1 VKLVMTLLVRDEEDI
16 IEANI
21 DYHLSRGVDFIIA
34 TDNKSVD
41 NTAEILRN
49 YERQGH
55 LHYIY
60 EPLDDYSQYKWVTRM
75 ARLAATDFAAD
86 WIINNDADEFWWPD
100 ADADLKS
107 CLSLVPTNQL
117 AVSVNRFNF
126 PMQAPLAESPDPFFE
141 RLTICDLK
149 SVNSIGAPL
158 PPKSCHR
165 ALKDI
170 DVSQG
175 NHDVSINGRP
185 VPTCETALSIFH
197 FPVRSYAQFEN
208 KIRLG
213 GAAYARNAELGAN
226 VGMTWRF
233 LFERYQEGN
242 FEEEFLKQVLSQD
255 MVKSETASGRLKSDV
270 RLRDWM
276 RDLRK

>member
-1 VKLVMTLLVRDEEDI
+1 MKLVMTLLVRDEEDI

-41 NTAEILRN
+41 NTAEILRT

-60 EPLDDYSQYKWVTRM
+60 EPDDDYSQYKWVTRM
-75 ARLAATDFAAD
+75 ARLAAADFAAD

-107 CLSLVPTNQL
+107 CLGTVPNNQL

-126 PMQAPLAESPDPFFE
+126 PLQAQLAESSDPFFE

-165 ALKDI
+165 ALEFI
-170 DVSQG
+170 EVSQG
-175 NHDVSINGRP
+175 NHDVSINGKP
-185 VPTCETALSIFH
+185 VQTCETALSIFH

-242 FEEEFLKQVLSQD
+242 FEAEFLKQVLSQD
-255 MVKSETASGRLKSDV
+255 TVKSETASGRLKSDL

>member
-1 VKLVMTLLVRDEEDI
+1 MTLLVRDEEDI

-41 NTAEILRN
+41 NTAEILRT
-49 YERQGH
+49 YERQGL

-60 EPLDDYSQYKWVTRM
+60 EPDDDYSQYKWVTRM
-75 ARLAATDFAAD
+75 ARLAATEFSAD

-107 CLSLVPTNQL
+107 CLGTVPNNHL

-126 PMQAPLAESPDPFFE
+126 PLQAQLVESSDPFFE
-141 RLTICDLK
+141 RLTLCDLK

-165 ALKDI
+165 ALKNI
-170 DVSQG
+170 EVSQG
-175 NHDVSINGRP
+175 NHAVSINGQP
-185 VPTCETALSIFH
+185 VPTYETALSIFH
-197 FPVRSYAQFEN
+197 FPVRSFAQFEN

-213 GAAYARNAELGAN
+213 GAAYARNTEINAN
-226 VGMTWRF
+226 VGMTWRL

-242 FEEEFLKQVLSQD
+242 FEAEFLKQVLSQD
-255 MVKSETASGRLKSDV
+255 TVKSDTASGRLKSDV

-276 RDLRK
+276 RAVRN